1 MIMKKHII
9 VLPIIMI
16 LTSAVLPADI
26 FWSSEEKLEANDA
39 GTAEISAYW
48 NLEEIQGLTEY
59 DVWFEGE
66 SDSTDGGYV
75 RLEDNAVVSMGGT
88 SIQGKGTFGIGWDIT
103 SFGACNIFLSA
114 SGAFENDEKKTI
126 DWEAEWKA
134 YGTETDVV
142 LGSID
147 GSQPYT
153 DEKLIY
159 QHNPQ
164 KNQIHSTGSV
174 PFTITTANYEIS
186 NKENDIYRTY
196 LYITIKDNTGSQ
208 L

>member
-1 MIMKKHII
+1 MKKHIL

-75 RLEDNAVVSMGGT
+75 RLEDNA
-88 SIQGKGTFGIGWDIT
+88 
-103 SFGACNIFLSA
+103 
-114 SGAFENDEKKTI
+114 I